1 MQKAVL
7 ATSEVIPSRAVR
19 ALEGEGRR
27 LSHLE
32 VAARGRLWRQLASRG
47 IDQGAQRVKTN
58 HSALILSLCS
68 SCNYRPRCCQSWTP
82 IPTPIQATPHST
94 QSSGGLVKSLPFPT
108 TTRCTL
114 VRCTPVR
121 YTPKRHTS
129 IRYTPVRYTPM
140 RHPPIRCTLAG
151 CTPVRHEINH
161 KHPHMG
167 G

>member
-1 MQKAVL
+1 VL

-19 ALEGEGRR
+19 ALEGEGRG

-47 IDQGAQRVKTN
+47 IDRGAQRVKTN

-94 QSSGGLVKSLPFPT
+94 QSSSGLVKSLPFPT
-108 TTRCTL
+108 LYRYALDTL
-114 VRCTPVR
+114 SYPAMSNECERVFSSAKSSSYQRGMLLSEDR
-121 YTPKRHTS
+121 KKD
-129 IRYTPVRYTPM
+129 
-140 RHPPIRCTLAG
+140 PIQQQ
-151 CTPVRHEINH
+151 E
-161 KHPHMG
+161 
-167 G
+167 